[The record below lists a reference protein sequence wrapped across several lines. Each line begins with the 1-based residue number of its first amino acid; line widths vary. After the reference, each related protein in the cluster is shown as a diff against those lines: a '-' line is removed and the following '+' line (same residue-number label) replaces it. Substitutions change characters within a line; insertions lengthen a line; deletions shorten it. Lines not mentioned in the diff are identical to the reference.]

1 MRKLHQR
8 QEWCHLMFRTKF
20 LTLLPKN
27 IRIAISFMSP
37 VGGKI
42 QQNVVLTGCERN
54 SHSDKI
60 LFEFIIFA
68 DRNLQFITNS

>member
-27 IRIAISFMSP
+27 IRIAIFFMSP

-42 QQNVVLTGCERN
+42 QQNVVLQDVKETRTAI
-54 SHSDKI
+54 KFF
-60 LFEFIIFA
+60 L
-68 DRNLQFITNS
+68 NL